1 MSKSIVD
8 SRQSPVVVGSRQSPL
23 VVQPFR
29 AVSLAA
35 ALLIATALAA
45 PSAIA
50 QDQRASMREVG
61 KKWQDAIV
69 NVRVSLKVRMS
80 MGGREVQSMDDTLE
94 AVATVIDPSG
104 LTVMSLST
112 LDPGAM
118 MSRLMGA
125 AATGDQKMQIVS
137 EPSDVRMRLPDGRE
151 LPATIV
157 LRDQDLDLAFIR
169 PTTKPAAPLT
179 AVNLSDAARPAI
191 LEDVVVLSR
200 LGRVG
205 GWAPAAVLYS
215 VGAIIEKPRTFFVLN
230 GAAGTGTPAFLANG
244 KLVGLL
250 TIRQIDPGR
259 MSMFGM
265 MGGTDG
271 AGMMAVILPAADVL
285 EIAKQATTGK

>member
-1 MSKSIVD
+1 MN
-8 SRQSPVVVGSRQSPL
+8 RLL
-23 VVQPFR
+23 V
-29 AVSLAA
+29 L
-35 ALLIATALAA
+35 ATALLLLPVGASAQESRAA
-45 PSAIA
+45 
-50 QDQRASMREVG
+50 MREVG

-69 NVRVSLKVRMS
+69 SVRVSLKVRMS

-94 AVATVIDPSG
+94 AVATVIDPGG
-104 LTVMSLST
+104 LTVMSLSS

-125 AATGDQKMQIVS
+125 AGGEEKMQIIS
-137 EPSDVRMRLPDGRE
+137 EPSDVRIRLADGRE
-151 LPATIV
+151 LPAKIV

-169 PTTKPAAPLT
+169 PTSKPAAPLT
-179 AVNLSDAARPAI
+179 AVNLADAARPMI
-191 LEDVVVLSR
+191 LDDVVVLSR

-230 GAAGTGTPAFLANG
+230 GQSSTGTPAFLPNG
-244 KLVGLL
+244 KIVGLL

-265 MGGTDG
+265 MGGSEG
-271 AGMMAVILPAADVL
+271 AGVIAVILPAADVL
-285 EIAKQATTGK
+285 EIAKQAQEGQ

>member
-1 MSKSIVD
+1 MNSAVAS
-8 SRQSPVVVGSRQSPL
+8 SQSA
-23 VVQPFR
+23 R
-29 AVSLAA
+29 AVLFVAASLAA
-35 ALLIATALAA
+35 AMFVAPPAA
-45 PSAIA
+45 A
-50 QDQRASMREVG
+50 QDQRAALRDVG
-61 KKWQDAIV
+61 KKWHGAIV
-69 NVRVSLKVRMS
+69 SIRVSLKVRMS

-94 AVATVIDPSG
+94 SVATVIDPSG

-169 PTTKPAAPLT
+169 PTEKPAAPLT
-179 AVNLSDAARPAI
+179 AVNLSDAGHPAI

-205 GWAPAAVLYS
+205 GWAPAAMLYS

-230 GAAGTGTPAFLANG
+230 GATGTGTPAFLANG

-265 MGGTDG
+265 MGGTEG

-285 EIAKQATTGK
+285 EIAKQAREGK

>member
-1 MSKSIVD
+1 
-8 SRQSPVVVGSRQSPL
+8 
-23 VVQPFR
+23 
-29 AVSLAA
+29 
-35 ALLIATALAA
+35 
-45 PSAIA
+45 
-50 QDQRASMREVG
+50 MREVG

-69 NVRVSLKVRMS
+69 SVRISLKVRMS

-94 AVATVIDPSG
+94 SVATVIDPSG

-118 MSRLMGA
+118 MSRLMGG

-205 GWAPAAVLYS
+205 GWAPSAVLYS
-215 VGAIIEKPRTFFVLN
+215 IGAIIEKPRTFFVLN

-250 TIRQIDPGR
+250 TIRQVDPGR
-259 MSMFGM
+259 LSMFGM
-265 MGGTDG
+265 MGGTEG

>member
-1 MSKSIVD
+1 M
-8 SRQSPVVVGSRQSPL
+8 
-23 VVQPFR
+23 
-29 AVSLAA
+29 LAA
-35 ALLIATALAA
+35 ALAAPTAL
-45 PSAIA
+45 A
-50 QDQRASMREVG
+50 QDQRAALREVG

-69 NVRVSLKVRMS
+69 SIRVSLKVRMS

-94 AVATVIDPSG
+94 SVATVIDPSG

-125 AATGDQKMQIVS
+125 AASGDQKMQIVS

-169 PTTKPAAPLT
+169 PTAKPAAPLT

-191 LEDVVVLSR
+191 LDDVVVLSR

-265 MGGTDG
+265 MGGTEG
-271 AGMMAVILPAADVL
+271 AGMMTVILPAADVL
-285 EIAKQATTGK
+285 EIAKQAQGGK

>member
-1 MSKSIVD
+1 MNKSSVV
-8 SRQSPVVVGSRQSPL
+8 SRES

-29 AVSLAA
+29 AVF
-35 ALLIATALAA
+35 ALAFATLLLLWTA
-45 PSAIA
+45 PMPAGAAA
-50 QDQRASMREVG
+50 QDQRAALREVG

-94 AVATVIDPSG
+94 SVATVIDPSG
-104 LTVMSLST
+104 LTVMSLSG
-112 LDPGAM
+112 LDPGALM
-118 MSRLMGA
+118 TRLIGA
-125 AATGDQKMQIVS
+125 SAQGDQKMQIVS
-137 EPSDVRMRLPDGRE
+137 EPSDVRMRLPDGLE

-157 LRDQDLDLAFIR
+157 LRDQDLDLAFVR
-169 PTTKPAAPLT
+169 PTAKPSAPLT
-179 AVNLSDAARPAI
+179 AINLSDTTRPAI
-191 LEDVVVLSR
+191 LDDVVVLSR

-230 GAAGTGTPAFLANG
+230 GAAGTGTPAFMANG

-265 MGGTDG
+265 MGGNEG
-271 AGMMAVILPAADVL
+271 AGMMPVILPAADVA
-285 EIAKQATTGK
+285 EIARQALAGK